1 MLDERLAALAACSL
15 LFALLLYVR
24 RRRMTPVR
32 AANQRVARC
41 DALWHHATAM
51 PCAHLTTPLR
61 KAVHEALS
69 SYAQTL
75 LESPLHLHASILRA
89 RAIRV
94 LDLPKRNPMQVPRA
108 RTGEH
113 CRALAQLLEEAHQD
127 GAIDGKTLESA
138 RMAASLSAEMADID
152 ALLGQASHANRLRMF
167 GDAERY
173 RSEALASCD
182 RLPIHAAAR
191 VRGIVGNRFSPPG
204 TTAA

>member
-15 LFALLLYVR
+15 LFALLQYLR
-24 RRRMTPVR
+24 RRRMAPVR

-61 KAVHEALS
+61 KAVHEVLS
-69 SYAQTL
+69 SYAQSL
-75 LESPLHLHASILRA
+75 KESPLHLHTSILRA
-89 RAIRV
+89 RAARV

-113 CRALAQLLEEAHQD
+113 CRTLVALLEEAHED
-127 GAIDGKTLESA
+127 GAIDEKSLAAA
-138 RMAASLSAEMADID
+138 RMAAKLSGEMADID

-173 RSEALASCD
+173 RAEALASCD
-182 RLPIHAAAR
+182 RLPEHAATR
-191 VRGIVGNRFSPPG
+191 VRGIVGNRLSPPG